1 MDLFNNKTSINP
13 KILKSSPYQI
23 KSHPINLNHYNLKN
37 KIIIKISKTLFKIIK
52 LNISKFN

>member
-23 KSHPINLNHYNLKN
+23 KYNPINLNQYNLKN
-37 KIIIKISKTLFKIIK
+37 KITIKISKILFKIIK
-52 LNISKFN
+52 PNIFKFN